1 MDLGLHGKAAIV
13 TGGNS
18 GLGLAVARELAGE
31 GCDVCI
37 CARNE
42 ERLAAAK
49 QEIQSVSEGVVR
61 AVRCDVSKAEE
72 IAAVVEETVAL
83 FGTVHILVSNA
94 GVSTTKDF
102 LDVERADWDYSMS
115 SILFAA
121 SEFSRLVIPYMQ
133 KQKWGR
139 IIMTGSTSSRQPRL
153 RRVVS
158 NASKAALLN
167 FTKSLA
173 GEFVRDGILV
183 NIVNPGRFNTHWP
196 ERVAKMAA
204 ESGRTEEEV
213 YAEITKDIAIGR
225 LGEAEEFAAAVAFL
239 ASERASYIT
248 GAALQ
253 VDGGEMYSI

>member
-18 GLGLAVARELAGE
+18 GLGLAVARELAQE

-49 QEIQSVSEGVVR
+49 REIQSVSEGVVR
-61 AVRCDVSKAEE
+61 AMRCDVSVAED
-72 IAAVVEETVAL
+72 IAAVVEEAVAL

-94 GVSTTKDF
+94 GVSTTRDF

-115 SILFAA
+115 SILYAA
-121 SEFSRLVIPYMQ
+121 HEFSRLVIPYMQ
-133 KQKWGR
+133 RQKWGR
-139 IIMTGSTSSRQPRL
+139 IIMTGSTSSRQPRP

-213 YAEITKDIAIGR
+213 YAEVTKDIAIGR

>member
-1 MDLGLHGKAAIV
+1 M
-13 TGGNS
+13 
-18 GLGLAVARELAGE
+18 
-31 GCDVCI
+31 
-37 CARNE
+37 
-42 ERLAAAK
+42 
-49 QEIQSVSEGVVR
+49 
-61 AVRCDVSKAEE
+61 
-72 IAAVVEETVAL
+72 VEETVAL
-83 FGTVHILVSNA
+83 FGAVHILVSNA

-102 LDVERADWDYSMS
+102 LDVERGDWERSMG
-115 SILFAA
+115 SILYAA

-139 IIMTGSTSSRQPRL
+139 IIMTGSTSSRQPRP

-183 NIVNPGRFNTHWP
+183 NIVNPGRFSTHWP
-196 ERVAKMAA
+196 ERIAKMAA

-213 YAEITKDIAIGR
+213 YEEVVKDIAIGR